1 MVFTYYPIDTDIG
14 KLRLLIPDR
23 ESSDYI
29 FADEELEAFLALEGD
44 IRSAAALALET
55 IAANQALVLK
65 VMRLLD
71 VQTDGAR
78 VAEVLMARAALL
90 RKQAEEEAIAAGS
103 GFDWAEMLTTDFAVR
118 DRLVNEMLR
127 ES

>member
-14 KLRLLIPDR
+14 KLRLLIPDK